1 MVIKM
6 ETKEII
12 KLLEKIQKMEAVKE
26 VEIKKDNFSIKV
38 TKEYLRDRPKKSITK
53 ATDAFNKAAMK
64 EETANDN
71 TIATE
76 GQIKFTRD
84 LMLKVFGTDERSA
97 IDFMAHTLELPM
109 DEIPDI
115 ESWETS
121 LTRQMAGVLL
131 DRLEI
136 LYKGDKNEV

>member
-12 KLLEKIQKMEAVKE
+12 KILEKIQKMEAVKE